1 MQWMIYGA
9 TGYTG
14 QLVVAEAVRRGH
26 KPLLAGRNPDKL
38 EVLAA
43 RHDLEYVAFHLDDVS
58 VIAEAIADMDVVYHA
73 AGPFIHTSEPMRRAC
88 LATGTIYLDIT
99 GEIEIFERT
108 FSFDD
113 AARKNGVALISG
125 VGFDVVPSDCIAAY
139 VAQQVPGATLL
150 ETGIVGFY
158 GASAGTTNSAL
169 EMMPGRWYGRRD
181 GKLIDV
187 PFAERSTTLVLP
199 DGRKHHAV
207 SVPWGD
213 LSVAYR
219 TTGIPNITS
228 YMAMHPV
235 AAMMGRIS
243 YPVGRVLLKN
253 NAIRGML
260 TGLIDRIVDGPDEQ
274 SRTTGKSYIWGKAS
288 SPDGTVAEAWLEA
301 PEPYE
306 FTARA
311 AVLAVER
318 AAALELAGALTP
330 AQAFGAD
337 FVLEIAGVRRIDV
350 R

>member
-14 QLVVAEAVRRGH
+14 QLVVEEAIRRGH
-26 KPLLAGRNPDKL
+26 KPIIAGRNPEKL
-38 EVLAA
+38 EALAA
-43 RHDLEYVAFHLDDVS
+43 RYDLDFMAFHLDDVS
-58 VIAEAIADMDVVYHA
+58 VIAEAIADMDIVYHA

-88 LATGTIYLDIT
+88 LATGTTYLDIT

-125 VGFDVVPSDCIAAY
+125 VGFDVVPSDCMAAY
-139 VAQQVPGATLL
+139 VAQKVPGATHL
-150 ETGIVGFY
+150 ETGIVGFS

-187 PFAERSTTLVLP
+187 PFAERSTTLTLP
-199 DGRKHHAV
+199 DGRKRHAV

-213 LSVAYR
+213 LAVAYR
-219 TTGIPNITS
+219 STGIPNITS
-228 YMAMHPV
+228 YMEMHPLV
-235 AAMMGRIS
+235 AGLGRIGH
-243 YPVGRVLLKN
+243 PVGRVLMKSKTLRKV
-253 NAIRGML
+253 AMA
-260 TGLIDRIVDGPDEQ
+260 LIDRVVDGPSEAI
-274 SRTTGKSYIWGKAS
+274 RTTSKSYIWAKAT
-288 SPDGTVAEAWLEA
+288 GQGGITAEAWLETL
-301 PEPYE
+301 EPYQL
-306 FTARA
+306 TAKV

-318 AAALELAGALTP
+318 AAELELVGALTP
-330 AQAFGAD
+330 SQAFGAD
-337 FVLEIAGVRRIDV
+337 FVLQVEGTRRIDV